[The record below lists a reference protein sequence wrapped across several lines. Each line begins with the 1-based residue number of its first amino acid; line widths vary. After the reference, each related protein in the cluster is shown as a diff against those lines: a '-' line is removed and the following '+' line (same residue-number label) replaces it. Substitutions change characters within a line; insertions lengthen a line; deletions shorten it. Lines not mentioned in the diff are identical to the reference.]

1 MGQDRDVFIYK
12 FTTKSSIEGKMVEI
26 QNKKKDLITG
36 AFHMPE
42 EERRKQRLDDIRT
55 IFGI

>member
-1 MGQDRDVFIYK
+1 MGQDRNVFIYK
-12 FTTKSSIEGKMVEI
+12 FITKSSIEGQMVEI
-26 QNKKKDLITG
+26 QNKKKDLING

-42 EERRKQRLDDIRT
+42 EERRRQRLDDIRT

>member
-1 MGQDRDVFIYK
+1 MGQTKNVFIYK
-12 FTTKSSIEGKMVEI
+12 YITKESIEGKMMEI

-42 EERRKQRLDDIRT
+42 EERRRQRIDDIRN
-55 IFGI
+55 IFGV

>member
-12 FTTKSSIEGKMVEI
+12 FITKSSIEGQMVEI

>member
-1 MGQDRDVFIYK
+1 ML
-12 FTTKSSIEGKMVEI
+12 EI

-42 EERRKQRLDDIRT
+42 EERRRERINDIRN